1 MLWKDV
7 EPSMAIKYVGR
18 YHSEDDPGGLI
29 REVVELGD
37 QFPGPSP
44 DIIFSWILCL
54 PDGQDPAE
62 VAKRVLKDY
71 GLQEGE
77 LPDTPAGEVIK
88 LLREVS
94 LYGVERLRR
103 TAQGRP
109 RGTREN
115 RRRRKN

>member
-1 MLWKDV
+1 MLWKDM

-37 QFPGPSP
+37 EFPGPSP
-44 DIIFSWILCL
+44 DIIFSWLLRI

-62 VAKRVLKDY
+62 VAKRVLKEY
-71 GLQEGE
+71 GLAEGE
-77 LPDTPAGEVIK
+77 VPDNYAGEVIK

-94 LYGVERLRR
+94 LYGIERLRR

-109 RGTREN
+109 GGARES

>member
-1 MLWKDV
+1 
-7 EPSMAIKYVGR
+7 MAIKYVGR

-29 REVVELGD
+29 REVVELAEE
-37 QFPGPSP
+37 FPGPSP
-44 DIIFSWILCL
+44 DIVFSWLLRL

-62 VAKRVLKDY
+62 VAKRILKDY
-71 GLQEGE
+71 GLAEAE
-77 LPDTPAGEVIK
+77 LPETPAGEVIS

-103 TAQGRP
+103 TAQSRP
-109 RGTREN
+109 SAAREN